1 MGWMFSFR
9 KLAFSRGL
17 GSLAQAQWRSVLQKV
32 ALAKAGSNRS
42 GSSCS
47 ASDGAATVVEM
58 EVGQEDVGDVVAV
71 EAEGI
76 KLKVQVLGD
85 GGIMAEE
92 LLALLVAHAAVD
104 EHQAVA
110 LLDQQGAQ
118 GPIASVPLVGGVVL
132 RPEGLR
138 DHAEHGAAVQLEQIR
153 G

>member
-1 MGWMFSFR
+1 MALG
-9 KLAFSRGL
+9 APERGVGKGRL
-17 GSLAQAQWRSVLQKV
+17 EPLRVVLPAV
-32 ALAKAGSNRS
+32 
-42 GSSCS
+42 
-47 ASDGAATVVEM
+47 DGAATVVEV

-76 KLKVQVLGD
+76 ELGIQVLGA

-92 LLALLVAHAAVD
+92 LLALLVAHAAID

-118 GPIASVPLVGGVVL
+118 SPIAAVPLVGGVVF

-138 DHAEHGAAVQLEQIR
+138 DHAEHGAAVELEQTVGDRVDRHGRKVRAAR
-153 G
+153 GARRIFAL